1 VLAQASKGVL
11 VAAPHMYVT
20 IPTRS
25 IVQRNII
32 EPFGPGRE
40 EKKIQSWCSSS
51 GQNSLVHITLAIIIY
66 RRRQKCTGNH
76 GSNSAQREY

>member
-32 EPFGPGRE
+32 EPFEPGRE
-40 EKKIQSWCSSS
+40 KKSKVALH
-51 GQNSLVHITLAIIIY
+51 LVGKIH
-66 RRRQKCTGNH
+66 
-76 GSNSAQREY
+76 

>member
-40 EKKIQSWCSSS
+40 EKKSKV
-51 GQNSLVHITLAIIIY
+51 GVHLVGKIH
-66 RRRQKCTGNH
+66 
-76 GSNSAQREY
+76 